1 MMEFYFPKL
10 KKKVKAKPVSGKA
23 YRARGGSVRYGLQAM
38 HDGAKSLPKYV
49 SREEY
54 GRLGFSAEQADSELP
69 AYVPKVAYAEE
80 SPVPASPLEDAPSAS
95 PEPAEPTNA
104 NFSAEDDEEARM
116 LDETHSDIRDYYTP
130 KTRTFVVS
138 SVDYETD
145 GEELDLPQDFTFTLD
160 EYDTDYLEGSTDMQE
175 IAELLVDNISDE
187 TGWLVQG
194 FYFQEKM
201 PDGTLVNLDAE
212 YKKEYGAE
220 IEGVVDYT
228 RREMKD
234 ITVDQD
240 VSQTYTVDTDPEDIP
255 ENKMDKVEQAISD
268 EIEGIASSDPASHDN
283 VLNDISVYTLVEV
296 PDEDG
301 DMVEVSAYGYTNE
314 PMINNEENIR
324 ENTNYESFYSESENS
339 IHQFKG
345 ESTSCCDAETYRYK
359 SEGDWLCMACD
370 EFQAEFSPEELAKS
384 SAIHGDFDHASI
396 NYSGHQNLLARA
408 ETVMKDGVYRTTCD
422 CGTVLKWDEY
432 VNAITKD
439 GKMIP
444 TEDMSVERLEFPSRI
459 FDHFEEELSIKCPTC
474 GEYHICYIEAPVYHD
489 RLKVDFGAETESF
502 EAFERLTQGYYDND
516 ERFLVFQ
523 SNINLDDYYSKAD
536 FNENSPY
543 FHSIHSR
550 IDDALKEY
558 NRLSQENHDKYHQ
571 LRRKSDG
578 GFIMKGEIAPYLRED
593 NYYAETESLIE
604 EPDFIPEGDGRAF
617 GQQNS
622 SINLSPLH
630 AESEGMSRNAKM
642 ALGFTAIGL
651 GIAAWKGKELVSL
664 FDNLKEQIKKMTD
677 K

>member
-23 YRARGGSVRYGLQAM
+23 YRARGDSVRYGLQAM

-80 SPVPASPLEDAPSAS
+80 APVPASPLEDAPSAS

-104 NFSAEDDEEARM
+104 NFSAEDYGWVIIHKDSGLRTDSFRTKSQAEKYRDELKQNKTLRTGMKIVKANSNDEASTPNILNYLDAKEGEDEARM

-130 KTRTFVVS
+130 SENDDDDDMKAVPVMWG
-138 SVDYETD
+138 DYYKSDNNKGLIYGISYTD
-145 GEELDLPQDFTFTLD
+145 GD
-160 EYDTDYLEGSTDMQE
+160 EIFDME
-175 IAELLVDNISDE
+175 WFATAKERDDAL
-187 TGWLVQG
+187 
-194 FYFQEKM
+194 
-201 PDGTLVNLDAE
+201 AE
-212 YKKEYGAE
+212 YNEEYGAE
-220 IEGVVDYT
+220 IEGEVEYT

-255 ENKMDKVEQAISD
+255 KNKMDEVEQAID
-268 EIEGIASSDPASHDN
+268 AEIEGTASSDPAEYDN
-283 VLNDISVYTLVEV
+283 VLNDISVDTSVEV
-296 PDEDG
+296 PDENG
-301 DMVEVSAYGYTNE
+301 DMVEVSAYGFTDE

-324 ENTNYESFYSESENS
+324 EDTTYESFYSESENS

-432 VNAITKD
+432 ATAITKD
-439 GKMIP
+439 GKRIRQ
-444 TEDMSVERLEFPSRI
+444 EDMSVERLDFPSPE
-459 FDHFEEELSIKCPTC
+459 FDHFEEELSMECPTC
-474 GEYHICYIEAPVYHD
+474 GEHHICMIEAPVYHD
-489 RLKVDFGAETESF
+489 RLKVDFGADS
-502 EAFERLTQGYYDND
+502 
-516 ERFLVFQ
+516 LV
-523 SNINLDDYYSKAD
+523 
-536 FNENSPY
+536 
-543 FHSIHSR
+543 
-550 IDDALKEY
+550 
-558 NRLSQENHDKYHQ
+558 
-571 LRRKSDG
+571 
-578 GFIMKGEIAPYLRED
+578 
-593 NYYAETESLIE
+593 E

-630 AESEGMSRNAKM
+630 AENNSTYESQSEGMSRNAKM